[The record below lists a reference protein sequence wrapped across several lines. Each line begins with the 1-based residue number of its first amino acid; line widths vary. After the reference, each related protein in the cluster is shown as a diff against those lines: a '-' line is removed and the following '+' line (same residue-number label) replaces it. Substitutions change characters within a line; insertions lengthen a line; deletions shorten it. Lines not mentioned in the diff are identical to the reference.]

1 MLKPMCRHDEIRD
14 TLIYLANNPIPDMSE
29 VIAPFSSKLDF
40 KDAGAVYELWHLA
53 HDLADVLRA
62 VNGGE

>member
-40 KDAGAVYELWHLA
+40 DVIKDIYELWWLA
-53 HDLADVLRA
+53 HDLANVLRA